1 MFRTESDLMD
11 YVNDND
17 VKFVRL
23 AFCDI
28 FGTQKNISI
37 MASELN
43 RAFETGI
50 SFDASAIKGF
60 GMEEKS
66 DLFLFPDPST
76 FSVLPWRP
84 THGRVVRLYC
94 DIRYPDGR
102 TFELDGRQ
110 LLKNT
115 VAKAK
120 NAGYN
125 CYMGAECEF
134 YLFKTGENGEPTNEP
149 FDHGGYMDIMPAD
162 KGENVRREIC
172 LTLEEMGIPFE
183 SSHHEEGP
191 GQNEIDFKYSGALT
205 SADNVTTYKSVVR
218 TIAER
223 NGLHASFAPKP
234 LKDCAGNGMHIN
246 MSVRRLGEEEMD
258 QSLQMSFMAGI
269 MEHIVEMTA
278 FLNPVPESYERLGAF
293 KAPKYV
299 TWSPEN
305 RSQLVR
311 IPAAVGQYSRIELR
325 SPDCMANPYL
335 AYALL
340 IEAGIDGIGR
350 KLKPMEPLNINLYT
364 APESILKKL
373 RKLPENFSEAIAIA
387 EKSNFITSVMSD
399 KIIRAY
405 KDR

>member
-1 MFRTESDLMD
+1 MFQTENEVIE
-11 YVNDND
+11 YVNEND

-37 MASELN
+37 MALELH
-43 RAFETGI
+43 RAFNIGI
-50 SFDASAIKGF
+50 SFDASAIMGF

-84 THGRVVRLYC
+84 AHGRVVRLFC

-102 TFELDGRQ
+102 PFELDGRQ

-115 VAKAK
+115 VAKVR

-134 YLFKTGENGEPTNEP
+134 YLFKTGEKGEATNEP
-149 FDHGGYMDIMPAD
+149 FDNGGYMDIMPAD

-172 LTLEEMGIPFE
+172 MTLEEMGIMVE

-191 GQNEIDFKYSGALT
+191 GQNEIDFKYSEALS

-223 NGLHASFAPKP
+223 NGLYASFDPKP
-234 LKDCAGNGMHIN
+234 LKNYAGNGMHIN
-246 MSVRRLGEEEMD
+246 MSIRRLGENFMCEDIETN
-258 QSLQMSFMAGI
+258 FMAGI

-278 FLNPVPESYERLGAF
+278 FLNPAFQSYERLGAF
-293 KAPKYV
+293 KAPSYV
-299 TWSPEN
+299 TWSHEN

-311 IPAAVGQYSRIELR
+311 IPAAVGEYNRIELR
-325 SPDCMANPYL
+325 SPDCLTNPYI
-335 AYALL
+335 AYTLL
-340 IEAGIDGIGR
+340 IEAGLDGVKR
-350 KLKPMEPLNINLYT
+350 RLEPMAPVDINLYT
-364 APESILKKL
+364 APKDVLAAYK
-373 RKLPENFSEAIAIA
+373 KLPENFSEAITVAG
-387 EKSNFITSVMSD
+387 KSNFIRSVISSN
-399 KIIRAY
+399 IISAY

>member
-1 MFRTESDLMD
+1 MFRTASDVIE

-28 FGTQKNISI
+28 FGAQKNISI
-37 MASELN
+37 MAAELT
-43 RAFETGI
+43 RACEIGI

-102 TFELDGRQ
+102 PFELDGRQ

-115 VAKAK
+115 VAKVK

-125 CYMGAECEF
+125 CFMGAECEF
-134 YLFKTGENGEPTNEP
+134 YLFKTGENGEPTKEP
-149 FDHGGYMDIMPAD
+149 LDRGGYMDITPAD

-191 GQNEIDFKYSGALT
+191 GQNEIDFKYSGALS
-205 SADNVTTYKSVVR
+205 SADNVTTYRSVVR

-246 MSVRRLGEEEMD
+246 MSVRKFGELETD
-258 QSLQMSFMAGI
+258 NSIQMSFMAGV
-269 MEHIVEMTA
+269 MEHVAEMTA
-278 FLNPVPESYERLGAF
+278 FLNPVPESYERLGAY

-305 RSQLVR
+305 RSQLIR
-311 IPAAVGQYSRIELR
+311 IPAATGEYSRIELR

-340 IEAGIDGIGR
+340 IEAGVEGIR
-350 KLKPMEPLNINLYT
+350 KGLEPMAPLNINVFT
-364 APESILKKL
+364 APESVLEKL
-373 RKLPENFSEAIAIA
+373 NKLPGSLPEAIAAA
-387 EKSNFITSVMSD
+387 EKSNFITSVISD
-399 KIIRAY
+399 KIIKAY